1 MCPKT
6 ASTLGLCAVVM
17 LLAVSGCAAPDAEPV
32 ARLEIDEPTLELP
45 FPEWRSLHLTWT
57 PEKEVPRSGPL
68 LVFLHLLNEDGELVR
83 TFDHP
88 LDGEWVPNQPLS
100 YEVRIFQSALG
111 PPLEPGDY
119 TLTAGL
125 YTADGE
131 RFPLT
136 VGDNEV
142 SSPRRREYRLATVS
156 VPEVSP
162 DAPGFAF
169 ANNWG
174 ALETG
179 EDAQI
184 LGRRWLEDDGV
195 IRVLNLEVPG
205 SVWMRL
211 RIPAEDGDGS
221 GRTRSGRKLALRDSG
236 QAPTLEVASSCS
248 GAVRILEVPGT
259 HEEVLPVFPQAESP
273 ECTLRL
279 SANYR
284 LVDATTLRE
293 DVAAL
298 EIIAWT
304 PAEL

>member
-1 MCPKT
+1 MGPRT
-6 ASTLGLCAVVM
+6 TSTLGLFTSLV
-17 LLAVSGCAAPDAEPV
+17 LLVTFGCAAPDADPV
-32 ARLEIDEPTLELP
+32 ARLEVDEQTVELP
-45 FPEWRSLHLTWT
+45 FPEWRSLRLTWT
-57 PEKEVPRSGPL
+57 PQKEIPRSGPL
-68 LVFLHLLNEDGELVR
+68 LVFLHLLGDDGKLVR

-88 LDGEWVPNQPLS
+88 LEGDWVPDQPLS

-125 YTADGE
+125 YTSDGE
-131 RFPLT
+131 RFPLV
-136 VGDNEV
+136 VGDGEAR
-142 SSPRRREYRLATVS
+142 SPRRREYTLATVS

-211 RIPAEDGDGS
+211 RIPAEDGASNGS
-221 GRTRSGRKLALRDSG
+221 GRTLALRDAG

-273 ECTLRL
+273 ECSLRL

-284 LVDATTLRE
+284 LVDAATLRE

>member
-1 MCPKT
+1 MGSNAVRT
-6 ASTLGLCAVVM
+6 LLILGLWV
-17 LLAVSGCAAPDAEPV
+17 LLGTFGCSPPDAEPV
-32 ARLEIDEPTLELP
+32 ARLSVDEPSLELP
-45 FPEWRSLHLTWT
+45 FPEWRSLRLTWT
-57 PEKEVPRSGPL
+57 PEKEVPRGGPL
-68 LVFLHLLNEDGELVR
+68 LVFLHLLNDDGELVR

-88 LDGEWVPNQPLS
+88 LQGEWVPNQPLS
-100 YEVRIFQSALG
+100 YDVRIFQSALG

-119 TLTAGL
+119 ALTAGL

-131 RFPLT
+131 RFPLN
-136 VGDNEV
+136 VGDTEART
-142 SSPRRREYRLATVS
+142 PRRREYTLATVS

-174 ALETG
+174 DLETG

-211 RIPAEDGDGS
+211 RIPADDGTGS
-221 GRTRSGRKLALRDSG
+221 GRTLALRDAG

-248 GAVRILEVPGT
+248 GAVRILEAPGT
-259 HEEVLPVFPQAESP
+259 HEEVLPVFPQADSP

-284 LVDATTLRE
+284 LVDAATLRE